1 MFVARYEGTSACV
14 GYSAKL
20 MKVILFIS
28 IYIFQYVYFNLALG
42 PFYANLGH
50 TQVFQNDQAYQRLEF
65 NLDLSST
72 ISCPLKSVEL
82 QQAQLPF
89 FQDVVE

>member
-1 MFVARYEGTSACV
+1 MCWIFCKADEGYIVA
-14 GYSAKL
+14 L
-20 MKVILFIS
+20 
-28 IYIFQYVYFNLALG
+28 NLALG

-50 TQVFQNDQAYQRLEF
+50 TQVFQTDQASERLKF

-89 FQDVVE
+89 FQDVVD